1 MPYSGRTA
9 MSDSLDTVLS
19 SFTSRNRNLISDALL
34 RYIPV
39 GVVFLNQQ
47 LEILFLNQMA
57 GEMFGTQTSN
67 AEGAIMMDHLLP
79 EDEKV
84 AHDRDIRELL
94 LGHVSFIRKEK
105 KFLRKEGTFFWG
117 SLTLTSLREKRGGD
131 FLYFIAII
139 EDLTERKGAELALKE
154 SQEQFRLL
162 FDNMAI
168 PALYLEIVH
177 DDVGTPAGLR
187 LLSCNK
193 ASESSMGFRPD
204 RLSGERNSELFVSI
218 QRDVLELALES
229 VTLGVTCQKTVRS
242 EIFNRTFNITAYSF
256 GADDKIVVLIDDIS
270 DMEAMQIVLTQS
282 ENRFRSIY
290 EQSPMGIA
298 IFNEVGEAILF
309 NHSFRRMFGLQ
320 QRPASFIGF
329 ELMRG
334 FRIRVRDRRRLMKR
348 ENVHVEI
355 LFDFSRASK
364 KRLFQTS
371 EIGKKWLDVQI
382 TPLGYTRDG
391 GALAG
396 YLLQIQDITES
407 KKMESELIHAK
418 ERAEESDRMKSA
430 FLANMSHEIRTP
442 LNAILGFSSLLGS
455 TDTGE
460 KKEQYIKIIKDN
472 SSQLLAIISD
482 ILDFSKIEDGQ
493 IEIYKEPIS
502 LNTLMDTIFEQ
513 HRKNIKN
520 REVRLVCQKGATED
534 KSLFH
539 TDPIR
544 IKQIMDNLIGNALKF
559 TRQGSVEFGYIL
571 EDKGVRFFVRD
582 TGIGMDPEELRIIF
596 DRFQQG
602 RQTTVTK
609 KHYAGAG
616 LGLSISKALIELLGG
631 KIEVESESGSGSLF
645 WFVLSDDRKSS
656 RVKK

>member
-1 MPYSGRTA
+1 MD
-9 MSDSLDTVLS
+9 DSLDTLLS
-19 SFTSRNRNLISDALL
+19 TFTSRNRNLISDALL

-39 GVVFLNQQ
+39 GVVFLNQR
-47 LEILFLNQMA
+47 LEILFLNQTA
-57 GEMFGTQTSN
+57 GEMFGTRKTDGTGS
-67 AEGAIMMDHLLP
+67 IMMDHLLP

-105 KFLRKEGTFFWG
+105 KFIRKEGSVFWA
-117 SLTLTSLREKRGGD
+117 SLTLTSLREKKGGD
-131 FLYFIAII
+131 LLYFIAII
-139 EDLTERKGAELALKE
+139 DDLTERKGAELALKE

-168 PALYLEIVH
+168 PALYLQILH
-177 DDVGTPAGLR
+177 DDKGSPSGLR

-204 RLSGERNSELFVSI
+204 RLTGERNSELFVSI
-218 QRDVLELALES
+218 QRDVLELSVES

-256 GADDKIVVLIDDIS
+256 GAEDKIVVLIDDIS

-298 IFNEVGEAILF
+298 IFNEMGEAILF

-329 ELMRG
+329 EMMRG
-334 FRIRVRDRRRLMKR
+334 FRIRARDRRRLVRR
-348 ENVHVEI
+348 ENVHFEI
-355 LFDFSRASK
+355 LFDFSRAV
-364 KRLFQTS
+364 RRNLFQTS
-371 EIGKKWLDVQI
+371 EVGKKWLDVQV
-382 TPLGYTRDG
+382 TPLGYTREG

-396 YLLQIQDITES
+396 YLLQIRDITES
-407 KKMESELIHAK
+407 KKMEAELIQAK

-455 TDTGE
+455 TDMGD

-472 SSQLLAIISD
+472 SYQLLAIISD

-502 LNTLMDTIFEQ
+502 LNTLMETIFEQ
-513 HRKNIKN
+513 HRKNIKI
-520 REVRLVCQKGATED
+520 RDVRLICQKGSTEED
-534 KSLFH
+534 SLFL

-559 TRQGSVEFGYIL
+559 TRQGFVEFGYL
-571 EDKGVRFFVRD
+571 REEKGVRFFVRD
-582 TGIGMDPEELRIIF
+582 TGIGMDPEELKIIF

-602 RQTTVTK
+602 RQTAVTK

-616 LGLSISKALIELLGG
+616 LGLSISKALIDLLGG
-631 KIEVESESGSGSLF
+631 RILVESEPGKGSLF
-645 WFVLSDDRKSS
+645 WFILNDS
-656 RVKK
+656 KK